1 MSTIPPCL
9 CVYRMASDGD
19 TIATAT
25 ELSASEQVE
34 TLAEL
39 GLYDQALSSA
49 DIQKVDKRMIFE
61 SLTSRC
67 LIMTDLSDEVI
78 RYVMDDLVLVILR
91 N

>member
-1 MSTIPPCL
+1 
-9 CVYRMASDGD
+9 MASDGD

>member
-1 MSTIPPCL
+1 
-9 CVYRMASDGD
+9 MASDGD

-25 ELSASEQVE
+25 ELSANEQVE